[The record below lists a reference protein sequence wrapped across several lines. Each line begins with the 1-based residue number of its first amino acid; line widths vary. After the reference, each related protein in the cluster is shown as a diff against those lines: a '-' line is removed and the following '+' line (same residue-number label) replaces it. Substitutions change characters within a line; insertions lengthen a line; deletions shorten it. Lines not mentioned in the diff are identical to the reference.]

1 MTNQEFNELFR
12 RRTRA
17 FGVKI
22 LRFVESL
29 SPNASGRVIA
39 YQLGKAGTSVGAN
52 FRAFTRGRSNNERYS
67 KICITVE
74 EADESA
80 YWLELSHDLKCG
92 NPDLLN
98 ELITEN
104 EEILRV
110 VSSIKNSLYT
120 HSK

>member
-1 MTNQEFNELFR
+1 MTNQEFNEWFR

-29 SPNASGRVIA
+29 PPTSSGRVIG

-80 YWLELSHDLKCG
+80 YWLELSHDLKYG
-92 NPDLLN
+92 NPDLLK
-98 ELITEN
+98 ELASEN
-104 EEILRV
+104 DEIIKV
-110 VSSIKNSLYT
+110 ISSIKNSLYT
-120 HSK
+120 IGQ